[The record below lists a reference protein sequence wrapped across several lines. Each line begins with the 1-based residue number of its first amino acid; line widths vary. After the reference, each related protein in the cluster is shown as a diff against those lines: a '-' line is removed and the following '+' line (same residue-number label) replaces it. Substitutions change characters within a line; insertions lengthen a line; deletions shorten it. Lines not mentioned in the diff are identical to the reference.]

1 MPEIMDGH
9 AFAVF
14 GSAAAYMLTANAV
27 LKKGWVRRLAHQEPI
42 VFGSCMLVG
51 AAMLLPL
58 TVIPIRRGL
67 GMPTNQ
73 YDAFDHLNVVYPD
86 YSKYRK

>member
-42 VFGSCMLVG
+42 VFGSCMLV
-51 AAMLLPL
+51 
-58 TVIPIRRGL
+58 
-67 GMPTNQ
+67 
-73 YDAFDHLNVVYPD
+73 
-86 YSKYRK
+86 